1 VVKNQLFFLHAHY
14 AKYIALHNSWGSSPE
29 ISMPITTTEQQ
40 LSLDGAPLCALVL
53 RNSAAPVGAPLVLH
67 LHGGAFVSGC
77 MRTGTGVA
85 TLLSEAGATVIMT
98 AYPLAPQ
105 NPFPAAI
112 DHIFKVLKRVDSMRG
127 ELASKKSPLVVAGEE
142 SGGNLAA
149 AVTMM
154 ARDQR
159 GPELSGQILI
169 APMLDPC
176 IGTGSMRAA
185 EAGPVGCCFADGWR
199 KYLGSGNK
207 AEHPYA
213 SPANASRLSG
223 LAPALIVTATDDPL
237 HDESLAYAERLRG
250 AGVKTIAAELAA
262 PTHWPAALQ
271 AETVSHAPWADALRE
286 QFAGFFET
294 IAVGPR
300 HVAAHGIKA

>member
-1 VVKNQLFFLHAHY
+1 M
-14 AKYIALHNSWGSSPE
+14 S
-29 ISMPITTTEQQ
+29 ITATDQQ
-40 LSLDGAPLCALVL
+40 LSLDGAPLCACVL
-53 RNSAAPVGAPLVLH
+53 RNSSVAANAPLVLH

-85 TLLSEAGATVIMT
+85 TLLSEAGATVVMT

-112 DHIFKVLKRVDSMRG
+112 DHVFKVLKCVDAVRG
-127 ELASKKSPLVVAGEE
+127 ELAGKKSPLIVAGEE

-149 AVTMM
+149 AVAMM

-159 GPELSGQILI
+159 GPELAGQILI

-223 LAPALIVTATDDPL
+223 LAPALIVTAADDPL

-250 AGVKTIAAELAA
+250 AGVKTIEAELAA
-262 PTHWPAALQ
+262 PTLWPAALH
-271 AETVSHAPWADALRE
+271 AETVSHAPWTNALRE
-286 QFAGFFET
+286 EFVRFFET
-294 IAVGPR
+294 IALGKR
-300 HVAAHGIKA
+300 DIAALSVKA